1 MCKSSVEFDL
11 FANGRF
17 ILADGLCNGSFS
29 GAVDDACKDDTSFF
43 QG

>member
-1 MCKSSVEFDL
+1 MGKSPVEFDL

-17 ILADGLCNGSFS
+17 ILANGLCNGSFS
-29 GAVDDACKDDTSFF
+29 GAVDKACEDDTSFF